1 MLLNAVLLII
11 SGILCLILTVV
22 ALIFGVI
29 ALANN
34 KPSKFIWLTT
44 FFAGLTGLIIC
55 VVLFVRKAVNAVGN
69 LTENAVGQFENY
81 SDSLSAYM
89 DSTSLDKH
97 QVSNSSEQIKLLK
110 SYLPANILNNEDE
123 QFYTYLGFKDYYRYP
138 LRYPYS
144 IHCNYTK
151 DNGELYNEINVSR
164 FDENDNGEHF
174 SGISNINKI
183 AFDKNYL
190 LIEQEVTSTR
200 TDKLIKHYL
209 LFDLETEK
217 QQEATSLQNLIQ
229 LAKEKGYTGS
239 DTLMTLEQYHNLF

>member
-1 MLLNAVLLII
+1 MLLNAALLII

-55 VVLFVRKAVNAVGN
+55 VVLFVRKTVNAMEN
-69 LTENAVGQFENY
+69 LTENAIGQFENY
-81 SDSLSAYM
+81 TDSAGNSIE
-89 DSTSLDKH
+89 SNNLDKH
-97 QVSNSSEQIKLLK
+97 QTNNSSEQIKLLK
-110 SYLPANILNNEDE
+110 SYLPENILNNEPE
-123 QFYTYLGFKDYYRYP
+123 QFYTYLGFQNYYRLP
-138 LRYPYS
+138 LRFPYS
-144 IHCNYTK
+144 IHCTDTR
-151 DNGELYNEINVSR
+151 DNGELYNEVNVSR
-164 FDENDNGEHF
+164 FDENDNGEIF
-174 SGISNINKI
+174 TGISNINKI

-200 TDKLIKHYL
+200 TDKLITHYL
-209 LFDLETEK
+209 LFALETEK
-217 QQEATSLQNLIQ
+217 QEEAKSLQNLIQ
-229 LAKEKGYTGS
+229 LAKEKGYAGP